1 MVLVVYFYLVYSKRL
16 AIFFQLNSLLNVNSN
31 GGETIEEAT
40 PNKYLYNLILNAIKL
55 IRNSRK
61 DQIAPPYM
69 IICKNRYLSPTF
81 LEIYQIDCIIEPPMI
96 NSKTNQQMERTL
108 TSSYMK
114 EVYKIKIQVILLL
127 N

>member
-40 PNKYLYNLILNAIKL
+40 PNKYLYNLILNAVKL

-69 IICKNRYLSPTF
+69 IISKNRYLSPTF